1 MMTSVLLYASIAFGS
16 CSIPHSIAGDDIF
29 RCFSNLSTSASGAVS
44 VLRRKSSPKLEAVSL
59 YRHTAYHREEKRCS
73 LVSISTFLAASSDTW
88 SKVLYGIVQVMVWW
102 KIGWKIEFSLLAI
115 HVLLNLSI
123 RNYSVF
129 VYRVLSIGK
138 DRM

>member
-1 MMTSVLLYASIAFGS
+1 MMTSVLLYASISFGS

-73 LVSISTFLAASSDTW
+73 LVSISIFLAASSDTW

-102 KIGWKIEFSLLAI
+102 KIEFSLLAI
-115 HVLLNLSI
+115 HVFLNLSI

-129 VYRVLSIGK
+129 VYGVLSIGK